1 MLSPVADRGDVVSRV
16 ERLCAGSLPAKAL
29 RERII
34 AELRPAVPF
43 DAYLFALTD
52 PVTRI
57 GTSPLAD
64 VPGLAWSR
72 LPELIRWRYLTRL
85 NRWSDLL
92 DAGTAAAS
100 LLRTTNDHPE
110 QSLLWRHA
118 QRDLGVADSLAA
130 PFGDRYGCWGFL
142 DLWRY
147 SGRFLDPEVA
157 FVGSLGSII
166 AAGLRRAASRT
177 FDARD
182 PNLLPV
188 GAAVVVLGPD
198 LQVNSQT
205 AAAAR
210 ALLTLNPP
218 DEDIPPIPAAAYNIA
233 AALVAVEQGVP
244 VGPATSRVHL
254 GGTRWVTVKADRMGS
269 DIAVSIEPSTPAER
283 MDLFARSFGLSARE
297 TEVLGLLGGG
307 LDNREIAQRLVVSEH
322 TATDHVKAILAK
334 TGARTRQVLLAR
346 ALGAAPPA

>member
-1 MLSPVADRGDVVSRV
+1 MLTRVAGRADVVSRV
-16 ERLCAGSLPAKAL
+16 ERLCTSDLPAKAL
-29 RERII
+29 RERIV
-34 AELRPAVPF
+34 AELRPVLPF
-43 DAYLFALTD
+43 DAYLFGLTD
-52 PVTRI
+52 PVTRV

-64 VPGLAWSR
+64 VPGLAWPQ

-100 LLRTTNDHPE
+100 LLRATNDHPE
-110 QSLLWRHA
+110 RSLLWRHG
-118 QRDLGVADSLAA
+118 QRELGVVDTVVA

-147 SGRFLDPEVA
+147 TARFSDAEVA
-157 FVGSLGSII
+157 FVGSLGSVIT
-166 AAGLRRAASRT
+166 AGLRRAASRT

-182 PNLLPV
+182 PDLAPI

-198 LQVNSQT
+198 LQVHSQT

-233 AALVAVEQGVP
+233 AALVADEQGVP

-254 GGTRWVTVKADRMGS
+254 GGTRWVTVNAARMGE

-307 LDNREIAQRLVVSEH
+307 LDTREIAQRLVVSEH

-334 TGARTRQVLLAR
+334 TGTRTRQVLLAR
-346 ALGAAPPA
+346 ALGAAPA